1 MVSITEKE
9 AIYEIETLY
18 DIPHGELYEVRFMGT
33 VRTRYCKLDLMVYKA
48 NLMRICGTDSESD
61 PEIEHDCD
69 EMWDYMETCNR
80 FVGQKGVLEL
90 RMYNELGRTKDVVI
104 NRNHNWNLDHALC
117 SYFVKSLL

>member
-9 AIYEIETLY
+9 AIYEIETIY
-18 DIPHGELYEVRFMGT
+18 EIPHGELHEVRFMGT
-33 VRTRYCKLDLMVYKA
+33 VRTRYCKLDLVAYKA
-48 NLMRICGTDSESD
+48 QMMKIGGLDYPTL
-61 PEIEHDCD
+61 EHCCD